1 MIILIGATVII
12 LLLAFAAIPLAIAA
26 LAAWIT
32 YKATG
37 RR

>member
-1 MIILIGATVII
+1 MLVLIGATLIC

-26 LAAWIT
+26 LAAWLT

>member
-1 MIILIGATVII
+1 MLILIGACLIV

-26 LAAWIT
+26 LAAWLT

>member
-1 MIILIGATVII
+1 MIILIGATVIA
-12 LLLAFAAIPLAIAA
+12 LLLAFAAVPLAIAA
-26 LAAWIT
+26 LAAWLA